1 MLDIKLLTKIYEPTR
16 AQKWGRV
23 HAVDHVTVHVSQGDF
38 FTLLGPSGCGKTT
51 LLRSVSGLEKPDSG
65 SIVVNDKTLFSS
77 EEKINLGANRRG
89 LGMVFQSYAIWPHMN
104 VFQNA
109 AYPLHSQS
117 PRRSR
122 AQIKVIVERT
132 LAVCE
137 LDHLASRMAT
147 DLSGGQQQ
155 RLALARA
162 LVQEPPVLLLDE
174 PLSNLDAKLRV
185 GMRTELLRLQHEMGL
200 TILYVTHD
208 QAEALAMSSKV
219 AVMHDGRVEQMG
231 TPKDIYER
239 PETRFVADFV
249 GKSNFLQGVVQGA
262 ENAGTYAVETAA
274 GIIQARATGHL
285 SAGAKA
291 EVTVRPE
298 RLVLHPYDAEL
309 TPKANHATG
318 VVSAA
323 TYVGESIDYEIELDD
338 GTQLVACCHPTMDFA
353 PQTQVIIEF
362 PVVGCS
368 VIAPPAEDQRD

>member
-1 MLDIKLLTKIYEPTR
+1 MLEIRDVCKTYEPTR

-23 HAVDHVTVHVSQGDF
+23 AAVDNVSLTVNEGDF

-51 LLRSVSGLEKPDSG
+51 LLRSVSGLETPDLG
-65 SIVVNDKTLFSS
+65 SITVNGRALFAS
-77 EEKINLGANRRG
+77 KKRINVPANRRG

-109 AYPLHSQS
+109 AYPLEAQKPRKSRSQI
-117 PRRSR
+117 R
-122 AQIKVIVERT
+122 QIVERT

-185 GMRTELLRLQHEMGL
+185 NMRAELQRVQREMGL

-208 QAEALAMSSKV
+208 QAEALAMSTSV
-219 AVMHDGRVEQMG
+219 AVLNQGKVEQVG
-231 TPKDIYER
+231 TPRDIYEL
-239 PETRFVADFV
+239 PASRFVADFV
-249 GKSNFLQGVVQGA
+249 GKSNFVDASMLDGRPG
-262 ENAGTYAVETAA
+262 EECLVETPI
-274 GIIQARATGHL
+274 GRLRAKSSPATEIRVG
-285 SAGAKA
+285 SKV

-298 RLVLHPYDAEL
+298 RLVLHHD
-309 TPKANHATG
+309 G
-318 VVSAA
+318 VVEDKENMSAGVVERV
-323 TYVGESIDYEIELDD
+323 TYLGESIDY
-338 GTQLVACCHPTMDFA
+338 LVRLQNDVTVLATCHPSVMVPESGRVA
-353 PQTQVIIEF
+353 VEF
-362 PVVGCS
+362 PPESCS
-368 VIAPPAEDQRD
+368 VVPA